1 MRVLHVI
8 PSLAP
13 CHGGPSVVLPIM
25 ERALAAEGVEVE
37 TITTDDDGLGQR
49 NNKGDGEGREENGVV
64 RRYFPKQ
71 SEFYKVSLP
80 LARWIRHE
88 ARHYDV
94 VHIHALFSHTSIAA
108 ARAAKRAGVPYVIR
122 PLGVLNSYGITQ
134 RRALLKRFSLRWV
147 EGPILR
153 QAAAVHFTLDAERV
167 EAERLGI
174 PFKSAVIPLGI
185 EALSLPPADPHAS
198 PYVLYLSRIDPKKNI
213 ECLLDAW
220 SRICGERTGWRLV
233 IAGSGDPAYLTAMRA
248 RSVSLGIDATVEWA
262 GQVGGDGKA
271 KLLADA
277 TIFTLPSHSENFGI
291 AAAEAL
297 LAGKPCVFTPGVAVG
312 VLAAARGAAVLA
324 DGNAEALSAALA
336 SLMDAD
342 GRRAT
347 LSLKARQFAATELS
361 AVTMGSRLK
370 LLYQSLIGQDRP

>member
-25 ERALAAEGVEVE
+25 ERALVAEGVEVE
-37 TITTDDDGLGQR
+37 TITTDDDGSGQR
-49 NNKGDGEGREENGVV
+49 NGKGDGSPREENGVV

-71 SEFYKVSLP
+71 TEFYKVSLP

-88 ARHYDV
+88 VSRYDV
-94 VHIHALFSHTSIAA
+94 VHIHALFSYTSIAA

-122 PLGVLNSYGITQ
+122 PLGVLNDYGITQ
-134 RRALLKRFSLRWV
+134 RRAMLKRFSLRWM

-153 QAAAVHFTLDAERV
+153 HAAAVHFTLDAERE

-213 ECLLDAW
+213 ECLLDGW
-220 SRICGERTGWRLV
+220 SRICGARTGWRLV
-233 IAGSGDPAYLTAMRA
+233 IAGSGDPAYLTTLRA
-248 RSVSLGIDATVEWA
+248 RSVSLGIAATVEWA

-312 VLAAARGAAVLA
+312 VQAAANGAAVLA
-324 DGNAEALSAALA
+324 DGNAKSLAAALLN
-336 SLMDAD
+336 LMDDVDQRTSLA
-342 GRRAT
+342 
-347 LSLKARQFAATELS
+347 LKARQFAATELS

-370 LLYQSLIGQDRP
+370 ILYQSLIGQDRS